1 MSIKEPIIQKRAEL
15 YDIIRNNPNVERDHG
30 IYLDFKIYD
39 MLFFC
44 ISFASSS
51 NSKFGP

>member
-39 MLFFC
+39 SLLT
-44 ISFASSS
+44 
-51 NSKFGP
+51 KLEHL